1 MIFYNTRVVKQ
12 LFPQSEGEH
21 TGALTDTL
29 MEQLRQGLQ
38 RIIATVSNY
47 SLAFEA
53 LDGMRDLFVLF
64 AHVHPVDIL
73 FD

>member
-1 MIFYNTRVVKQ
+1 MIFYKARVVQQ
-12 LFPQSEGEH
+12 LFPQSEDEH
-21 TGALTDTL
+21 TGALTNTL
-29 MEQLRQGLQ
+29 MEELRLGLQ

-53 LDGMRDLFVLF
+53 LDGMRGLFVLF
-64 AHVHPVDIL
+64 APVNPEDTL

>member
-1 MIFYNTRVVKQ
+1 MVKQ

-53 LDGMRDLFVLF
+53 LDGMRGLFVLF